1 MTNKHYMKTMKIL
14 FIISLLLFVSCG
26 QKTNSDKVNGETATK
41 TDEEKKEEIEQL
53 ERLQTLNIISKQF
66 GASATFETVRYKMTY
81 QYQNLIRQ
89 NDRVVIERFKITNI
103 EKLDSIYIVSIEK
116 GYSRKMFI
124 EFICKQNQIEKL
136 CPDILN
142 GETINTRINDKF
154 LILKINTIKKIKLK
168 IDTYVEDNGEDEPT
182 TYVEL
187 DASDAFICKGE
198 FIDIYLKPKK

>member
-1 MTNKHYMKTMKIL
+1 MKTIKIL
-14 FIISLLLFVSCG
+14 SVISLILFVSCG
-26 QKTNSDKVNGETATK
+26 QKANSDKENGETATK
-41 TDEEKKEEIEQL
+41 TDEEKKKEIEQL
-53 ERLQTLNIISKQF
+53 ERLQTLDIISKQF
-66 GASATFETVRYKMTY
+66 GASATFDTARFKMTY

-103 EKLDSIYIVSIEK
+103 EKLDSNYIVSIEK

-124 EFICKQNQIEKL
+124 EFICKQNQIERI
-136 CPDILN
+136 CPDIIN
-142 GETINTRINDKF
+142 GETINTRITDKF

-168 IDTYVEDNGEDEPT
+168 IDSYGKDNGEDEPT